1 MIQLKNVQKSYP
13 VGGGSLPVLKGIDLT
28 INEGEMVS
36 IMGSS
41 GSGKSTLLNILG
53 ILDDFDS
60 GEYYLDGK
68 LIDHISEKHAAF
80 LRNSFIGFVFQSF
93 NLIPFKNAL
102 ENVAKAINLIADA
115 FKGLKALGAGALD
128 LLDLGM
134 GVGERFGPAGTDTTP
149 LFNNTKAGGGTSR
162 NVGGTTI
169 IMNGVV
175 DGESGRR
182 SIERLLQNSSKR
194 TGIVNLAGSAL

>member
-1 MIQLKNVQKSYP
+1 LADAFGNVF
-13 VGGGSLPVLKGIDLT
+13 DALT
-28 INEGEMVS
+28 GEGTGNE
-36 IMGSS
+36 
-41 GSGKSTLLNILG
+41 
-53 ILDDFDS
+53 
-60 GEYYLDGK
+60 K
-68 LIDHISEKHAAF
+68 LTTFA
-80 LRNSFIGFVFQSF
+80 
-93 NLIPFKNAL
+93 NAL

-149 LFNNTKAGGGTSR
+149 LFNNSKAGGGTSR
-162 NVGGTTI
+162 SVGGTTI

-182 SIERLLQNSSKR
+182 SIERLLQNSTRR
-194 TGIVNLAGSAL
+194 TGPLDFAGSQL